1 VVVAEVV
8 SKVIFPSKR
17 ISDSLANG
25 VVACECFPSR
35 SRMDIGIMT
44 LKICRP
50 LEDFVIAST
59 WVLAGE
65 LVSFGIPI
73 AIVSITT
80 SVALNLMIEGET
92 THLLWSIQV

>member
-1 VVVAEVV
+1 VIVAEVV
-8 SKVIFPSKR
+8 SKVVFPSKR

-25 VVACECFPSR
+25 VVACECFPR
-35 SRMDIGIMT
+35 RNRMDIGIMT

-59 WVLAGE
+59 WVLTGE
-65 LVSFGIPI
+65 FVYFGIPV

-80 SVALNLMIEGET
+80 AVALDLMIEGKT